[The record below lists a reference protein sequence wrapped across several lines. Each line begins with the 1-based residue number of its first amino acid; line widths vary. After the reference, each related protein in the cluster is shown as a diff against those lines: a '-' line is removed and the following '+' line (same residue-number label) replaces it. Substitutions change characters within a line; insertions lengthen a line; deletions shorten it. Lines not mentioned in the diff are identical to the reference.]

1 MCNKMILAMRRHGS
15 ESYSLLAKQLFV
27 WPYPYN
33 KLSFCHAFPINRYSV
48 EAVLF
53 ISHFPS
59 NHIIIGDS
67 DHWLAS
73 LHQWLLKF

>member
-1 MCNKMILAMRRHGS
+1 MRPHES

-33 KLSFCHAFPINRYSV
+33 KLSFLAFLINFDSV

-53 ISHFPS
+53 IGLFPS
-59 NHIIIGDS
+59 HIIIDDS
-67 DHWLAS
+67 DHWGHYIS
-73 LHQWLLKF
+73 G

>member
-1 MCNKMILAMRRHGS
+1 MRPHES

-33 KLSFCHAFPINRYSV
+33 KLRFLAFLINFDSV

-53 ISHFPS
+53 IGHFPS
-59 NHIIIGDS
+59 NNIIMILITGVITS
-67 DHWLAS
+67 VVNI
-73 LHQWLLKF
+73 

>member
-33 KLSFCHAFPINRYSV
+33 KLSFLAN
-48 EAVLF
+48 
-53 ISHFPS
+53 ISY
-59 NHIIIGDS
+59 
-67 DHWLAS
+67 
-73 LHQWLLKF
+73 

>member
-33 KLSFCHAFPINRYSV
+33 KLSFFGMHFLLTVIVLRQFFLSVIFPVIT
-48 EAVLF
+48 
-53 ISHFPS
+53 
-59 NHIIIGDS
+59 
-67 DHWLAS
+67 S
-73 LHQWLLKF
+73 L